1 MLTFID
7 KKQLIT
13 KEHNK
18 EDNFTTTTM
27 NILKELKMMNIIIYS
42 LIIKSLK
49 LAQNKIFKNLFAF
62 M

>member
-13 KEHNK
+13 KEQNK

-27 NILKELKMMNIIIYS
+27 NILKELKFLSMENVTKFLSQDEYHRILS
-42 LIIKSLK
+42 V
-49 LAQNKIFKNLFAF
+49 
-62 M
+62 